1 MSVPDDRT
9 TFVPPHSA
17 SAQVVSPAAPSF
29 LSKQVVQSRVYYFKS
44 APKLR
49 AELAVGCVGWEKCAP
64 DYVIDRLGFPFLG
77 MEFVGAGRGKLTLAG
92 RTYELQPGSLFSYA
106 PGVPHRIVN
115 DPRDPLEKYFVDF
128 TGTRGAPL
136 LTQLGLKPGTC
147 RVSLAVPELR
157 DAFEHLLRLSGQLGT
172 HTARACALQLELL
185 LIATKFATGTAV
197 EGERRALATFE
208 RCRRNMEEYFLRY
221 RTAEQVA
228 AACRVNI
235 FYLCRLYKR
244 FSGLSPYQ
252 YLVQLRMKW
261 AANQLH
267 GTDRLI
273 REVADELGI
282 DAFQFSRAFKRV
294 HGVSPTV
301 FLESRRVGRTR

>member
-1 MSVPDDRT
+1 
-9 TFVPPHSA
+9 
-17 SAQVVSPAAPSF
+17 
-29 LSKQVVQSRVYYFKS
+29 
-44 APKLR
+44 
-49 AELAVGCVGWEKCAP
+49 
-64 DYVIDRLGFPFLG
+64 
-77 MEFVGAGRGKLTLAG
+77 
-92 RTYELQPGSLFSYA
+92 
-106 PGVPHRIVN
+106 
-115 DPRDPLEKYFVDF
+115 
-128 TGTRGAPL
+128 
-136 LTQLGLKPGTC
+136 
-147 RVSLAVPELR
+147 
-157 DAFEHLLRLSGQLGT
+157 
-172 HTARACALQLELL
+172 
-185 LIATKFATGTAV
+185 
-197 EGERRALATFE
+197 
-208 RCRRNMEEYFLRY
+208 MEEHFLRY

-267 GTDRLI
+267 GCDRLI

-301 FLESRRVGRTR
+301 FLESRRIGHRR